1 MFSTGVISGL
11 RKRRPIVEI
20 KVQIPNNNTKPK
32 IDPNYNTPAK
42 MHGKQF
48 F

>member
-1 MFSTGVISGL
+1 MFSTEVISGL

-32 IDPNYNTPAK
+32 IDPNYNTSAK
-42 MHGKQF
+42 MHGKQTF
-48 F
+48 